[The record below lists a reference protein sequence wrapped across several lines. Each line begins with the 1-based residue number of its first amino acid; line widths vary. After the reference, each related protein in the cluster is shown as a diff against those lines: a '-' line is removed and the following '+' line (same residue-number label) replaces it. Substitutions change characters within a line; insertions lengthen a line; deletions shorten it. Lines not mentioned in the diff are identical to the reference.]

1 MLEISQKALKKLVN
15 RGCQKDLLEK
25 IRQKSGLDF
34 QFKVMRNDMF
44 EILRFMRTVEMRIEQ
59 YSSIATYRELFEKS
73 VGKDHSGSQPQQV
86 EH

>member
-1 MLEISQKALKKLVN
+1 
-15 RGCQKDLLEK
+15 
-25 IRQKSGLDF
+25 
-34 QFKVMRNDMF
+34 MF

-59 YSSIATYRELFEKS
+59 YSSTAAYRELFEKS